1 MQIQR
6 VAKIIF
12 VCLTILLVISLFL
25 IFKGEKKDKTK
36 KIYQKICNS
45 SIYSFSIE
53 EGSSSTNKL
62 IISKKGKDK
71 SLDLISEGEHTTTLV
86 KDEYAYFIMHN
97 KEEYSVFE
105 NEDMQEIEADILESD
120 SALIDNSKY
129 VTGKEKIYGK
139 TYYFEEYENI
149 DSFIMRGIPIEED
162 TKLKTRFYFDG
173 DKIEYIK
180 TIIYDEEEKSEELLK
195 VDLSFSV
202 DENLFEIPKNYAEL

>member
-1 MQIQR
+1 MQKQK

-12 VCLTILLVISLFL
+12 ICLTIILVISLFL
-25 IFKGEKKDKTK
+25 IFKGENKDRTK
-36 KIYQKICNS
+36 KMYQKICDS
-45 SIYSFSIE
+45 SIYTFSIE

-62 IISKKGKDK
+62 IISKKEKDK
-71 SLDLISEGEHTTTLV
+71 SLDLFSEGEHTTTIV
-86 KDEYAYFIMHN
+86 KDGYAYFIMHN

-105 NEDMQEIEADILESD
+105 NEDMKEIEADILEND
-120 SALIDNSKY
+120 SELIENSKY

-139 TYYFEEYENI
+139 TFYYEEYEDI

-162 TKLKTRFYFDG
+162 TKLKMRFYFDG
-173 DKIEYIK
+173 DEIVYIK

-195 VDLSFSV
+195 VDLSFSG